1 MVTKTDYKTKI
12 KEIEDKK
19 QSMINLSLWL
29 VLIKKTLIDQHKL
42 ASLAAKANIADCIK
56 KTYFHERL
64 RNINKEL
71 KQNMY

>member
-1 MVTKTDYKTKI
+1 
-12 KEIEDKK
+12 
-19 QSMINLSLWL
+19 MINLSLWL